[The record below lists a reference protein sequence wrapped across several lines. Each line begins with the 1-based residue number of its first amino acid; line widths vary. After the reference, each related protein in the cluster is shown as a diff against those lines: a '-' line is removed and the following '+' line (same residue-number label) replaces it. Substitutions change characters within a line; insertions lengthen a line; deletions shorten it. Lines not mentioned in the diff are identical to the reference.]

1 MSRTVADR
9 CLALAG
15 IFQAVEA
22 VHAVARS
29 GTAPTERIRPLLDS
43 LFVVDAGSTAEVYGG
58 VTGLESGLRAVAARL
73 SGSTGREGLAVTRHV
88 ITLIHLAGKLQR
100 RPDLLE
106 ALREG
111 IEAAR
116 GQLAYFGDVTHDTVL
131 AALAALYQ
139 KTVSTL
145 SPRVMV
151 QGDPAILARP
161 EHQNLIRA
169 LLLAGIRSAILWQ
182 QSGGRRWQLLLR
194 RRAFQEA
201 ADSLLATVT

>member
-22 VHAVARS
+22 VHEVAQS
-29 GTAPTERIRPLLDS
+29 GTVPPERIRPLLDS
-43 LFVVDAGSTAEVYGG
+43 LFVIDADSTAEVYGG
-58 VTGLESGLRAVAARL
+58 VSGLQPGLRAVAARL
-73 SGSTGREGLAVTRHV
+73 SGNTGREGLAVTRHV

-100 RPDLLE
+100 RPDLVDT
-106 ALREG
+106 LREG
-111 IEAAR
+111 LEAAR
-116 GQLAYFGDVTHDTVL
+116 AQLAYFGDVTHDTVL

-145 SPRVMV
+145 SPRIMV

-169 LLLAGIRSAILWQ
+169 LLLAGIRSAILWH

-201 ADSLLATVT
+201 ADSLLATVA